1 MTFDS
6 DVPMRDFEESD
17 DGSDSE
23 TELLIRHHDGRTTTQ
38 AYQHHH
44 QQPQH
49 GSLFYSTK
57 TAAAAHGGGNRKTN
71 FLSQLFDIVG
81 GTSSKFDLVR
91 NTKNNNGN
99 KNNNNSGTSTQQT
112 KYSSSSSRLGGDNHG
127 GAQIRFRNERS
138 RERYSTQ
145 AANITTGLNNAAQ
158 AAAGI
163 YGNHN
168 NNSSSS
174 SYSLNFEAGMTGT
187 YNNHYSDSLQMS
199 NMETQPKKSA
209 TAPTSPAS
217 VDATSTMAAAATAAN
232 GQKANIDADSGSA
245 VFYQK
250 NRRKSKRRSF
260 GNMCKMCLCGC
271 WRKWFAPRELRA
283 RTVHLGRATTEK
295 FPPNEIRNQKYN
307 FISFLPLVLFGQ
319 FRFFLNLYFLIMALS
334 QFIPDIRIGYPYTYW
349 GPLGFVLTVTIC
361 REAIDDYRR
370 HQRDRE
376 VNSQKYKRLI
386 ISDTRGYEMVPSSKL
401 KVGDMIIVEKNERV
415 PADLALLRTSDRSGS
430 VFVRTDQ
437 LDGETDWKL
446 RLAVPSTQKLNKD
459 SDLFNIDASIYI
471 EKPQNDIHSFI
482 GNFSMTD
489 GSEDTGLNVEN
500 TLWANTVVAAGTAT
514 GIVIYTGCETRSVM
528 NNSQPRSK
536 VGLLDMEIN
545 GLTKVLFCAVL
556 GLSLVMMMLKGFSGP
571 WYRYM
576 FRFVLLFSYII
587 PISLRVNLDMGK
599 AFYSWQM
606 QNDPEIQGT
615 VVRSTTIPE
624 ELGRISY
631 VLTDKTGT
639 LTQNEMVFKKI
650 HLGIVSHDSDTFH
663 HVSEIIGS
671 LAPTIFGSSTA
682 TETNTKTA
690 IYNNRLRRPE
700 GWREWEAV
708 KALALCH
715 NVTPV
720 TDEDDNRSVSTSSTF
735 TSGGGSASPT
745 KSVINMDVAQTNEH
759 QYQASSPDEIALVKW
774 TEQVG
779 LTLIARDITSM
790 TLQLKAHHRGSD
802 QYQVDDDAL
811 LHFQILQIF
820 PFTSESKRMGIIVK
834 DSQSGEIT
842 FYLKGA
848 DVVMQTIVQYNDWL
862 SEESGNMAREG
873 LRTLV
878 VAKKVLSE
886 EQYNDFETRI
896 NAAGSS
902 KIDRAAKVAAVVE
915 SLEREMEL
923 LCLTGVED
931 RLQEGVRP
939 TLELLR
945 NAGVR
950 VWMLTGDKLETAC
963 CIAKSSQLI
972 GRNQGLHVLRP
983 VKTRTDAHLE
993 LNQFRRKQGHALV
1006 ISGESLEVCLQYYRI
1021 EFLEL
1026 ATACPAVVCCR
1037 CSPTQ
1042 KAQVVQLIQRH
1053 TGKRTCAI
1061 GDGGNDVSMIQ
1072 QADAGVGIEGREGRQ
1087 ASLAGDFS
1095 LPQFSHIAKL
1105 LLVHGRR
1112 SYKRS
1117 AALSQF
1123 VIHRGLIITTLQAV
1137 FSAVFY
1143 LSSVALYQG
1152 FLMVGYSTLY
1162 TMFPVFSLVLDQ
1174 DITSTTA
1181 VTYPELYKDLSKG
1194 RSLSYKTFFIW
1205 VLISIYQGGVIMY
1218 GALILFEDEF
1228 IHIVAISFT
1237 ALIMTEL
1244 IMVALTV
1251 RTWHRLM
1258 VLAELF
1264 SLALYLI
1271 SLFVLHEY
1279 FDWEFISSYD
1289 FLWKVSIITLVSCL
1303 PLYII
1308 KFLRKKCSP
1317 PSYLKLT

>member
-1 MTFDS
+1 MTDNAL
-6 DVPMRDFEESD
+6 PLRDFDEESEET
-17 DGSDSE
+17 DSE
-23 TELLIRHHDGRTTTQ
+23 TELLIRHTHSD
-38 AYQHHH
+38 
-44 QQPQH
+44 
-49 GSLFYSTK
+49 
-57 TAAAAHGGGNRKTN
+57 AAIAN
-71 FLSQLFDIVG
+71 S
-81 GTSSKFDLVR
+81 
-91 NTKNNNGN
+91 NNNS
-99 KNNNNSGTSTQQT
+99 NNNNHNNSHGQRRRKSSTGYGGIGAIGSPTSGSA
-112 KYSSSSSRLGGDNHG
+112 SFLGNLFSLGSAAG
-127 GAQIRFRNERS
+127 QIRYRNERS
-138 RERYSTQ
+138 RERAKYS
-145 AANITTGLNNAAQ
+145 NS
-158 AAAGI
+158 
-163 YGNHN
+163 
-168 NNSSSS
+168 NSSSGTATRHITSETTSVQTKLAQLTQTDAS
-174 SYSLNFEAGMTGT
+174 SGG
-187 YNNHYSDSLQMS
+187 
-199 NMETQPKKSA
+199 
-209 TAPTSPAS
+209 
-217 VDATSTMAAAATAAN
+217 VD
-232 GQKANIDADSGSA
+232 GSA
-245 VFYQK
+245 PHPTEIGAPNGIGPHTEIDPENGSSTVFYQN
-250 NRRKSKRRSF
+250 NRRRSKGRSI
-260 GNMCKMCLCGC
+260 GNVCKMCLCSC
-271 WRKWFAPRELRA
+271 WKKWFRPRELRA
-283 RTVHLGRATTEK
+283 RSVNLGRSNTEK

-307 FISFLPLVLFGQ
+307 FITFLPLVLFEQ
-319 FRFFLNLYFLIMALS
+319 FRFFLNLYFLLMALS

-349 GPLGFVLTVTIC
+349 GPLGFVLMVTIC
-361 REAIDDYRR
+361 REAVDDLRR
-370 HQRDRE
+370 HQRDHE
-376 VNSQKYKRLI
+376 VNSQKYKRL
-386 ISDTRGYEMVPSSKL
+386 SATHGSGYEMVPSSKL
-401 KVGDMIIVEKNERV
+401 KVGDVIIVEKNERV
-415 PADLALLRTSDRSGS
+415 PADLILLRTSDRSGS

-437 LDGETDWKL
+437 LDGETDWKP
-446 RLAVPSTQKLNKD
+446 RLAVPYTQKLNRD
-459 SDLFNIDASIYI
+459 ADLHNIDASFYV

-482 GNFSMTD
+482 ATFSISD
-489 GSEDTGLNVEN
+489 GSEDTGLSVEN

-536 VGLLDMEIN
+536 VGLLDTEIN

-556 GLSLVMMMLKGFSGP
+556 GLSLVMMMLKGFGGP

-606 QNDPEIQGT
+606 QNDDNIKGT

-650 HLGIVSHDSDTFH
+650 HLGIVSHDLDTFH
-663 HVSEIIGS
+663 HIGQIIQKLSGNLMQQQGS
-671 LAPTIFGSSTA
+671 LSSSSSA
-682 TETNTKTA
+682 GESIKPMFA
-690 IYNNRLRRPE
+690 GNRMRRPE

-708 KALALCH
+708 RALALCH

-720 TDEDDNRSVSTSSTF
+720 SDDEDNRSVSTASTV
-735 TSGGGSASPT
+735 TGGNNSPT
-745 KSVINMDVAQTNEH
+745 KSVINIEAPGSTDTEH
-759 QYQASSPDEIALVKW
+759 QYQAASPDEIALVKW

-779 LTLIARDITSM
+779 LTLIARDLNTM
-790 TLQLKAHHRGSD
+790 TLQVKTATEDNDILM
-802 QYQVDDDAL
+802 QY
-811 LHFQILQIF
+811 QILQLF
-820 PFTSESKRMGIIVK
+820 PFTSETKRMGIIVRESK
-834 DSQSGEIT
+834 TGQIT

-848 DVVMQTIVQYNDWL
+848 DVVMSSIVQYNDWL
-862 SEESGNMAREG
+862 SEESDNMAREG

-878 VAKKVLSE
+878 VAKKMLTE
-886 EQYNDFETRI
+886 EQYNDFEMRY
-896 NAAGSS
+896 NAARLS
-902 KIDRAAKVAAVVE
+902 ITDRVAKVAAVVE

-931 RLQEGVRP
+931 RLQENVRP

-972 GRNQGLHVLRP
+972 GRNQGLHVLRS
-983 VKTRTDAHLE
+983 VKTRMEAHQE

-1006 ISGESLEVCLQYYRI
+1006 ISGESLEVCLQYYRL

-1026 ATACPAVVCCR
+1026 ATASPAVVCCR

-1042 KAQVVQLIQRH
+1042 KAQVVALIQKH
-1053 TGKRTCAI
+1053 TRKRTCAV

-1095 LPQFSHIAKL
+1095 IPQFSHIAKL
-1105 LLVHGRR
+1105 LLIHGRR

-1174 DITSTTA
+1174 DITSETA

-1218 GALILFEDEF
+1218 GALILFVDEF
-1228 IHIVAISFT
+1228 IHIVAISFS

-1271 SLFVLHEY
+1271 SLAVLHEY
-1279 FDWEFISSYD
+1279 FDWEFIWSYD
-1289 FLWKVSIITLVSCL
+1289 FLWKVSLITLVSCL

-1317 PSYLKLT
+1317 PSYLKLS

>member
-1 MTFDS
+1 MADNN
-6 DVPMRDFEESD
+6 VPLRDFDEESET
-17 DGSDSE
+17 DSE
-23 TELLIRHHDGRTTTQ
+23 TELLIRRDV
-38 AYQHHH
+38 
-44 QQPQH
+44 P
-49 GSLFYSTK
+49 SS
-57 TAAAAHGGGNRKTN
+57 GG
-71 FLSQLFDIVG
+71 
-81 GTSSKFDLVR
+81 
-91 NTKNNNGN
+91 KNNN
-99 KNNNNSGTSTQQT
+99 S
-112 KYSSSSSRLGGDNHG
+112 NHG
-127 GAQIRFRNERS
+127 RGKRRKSSMGYSGADGDVGAGVGSSAAGSFLGNLFGHSLGSAAGQIRYRNERS
-138 RERYSTQ
+138 RERAKNS
-145 AANITTGLNNAAQ
+145 NSSHG
-158 AAAGI
+158 
-163 YGNHN
+163 
-168 NNSSSS
+168 SSSS
-174 SYSLNFEAGMTGT
+174 VSKLAQLTHTSSGAGSGSGSGSGT
-187 YNNHYSDSLQMS
+187 TPGDS
-199 NMETQPKKSA
+199 
-209 TAPTSPAS
+209 
-217 VDATSTMAAAATAAN
+217 AATPGGAALPGDLTN
-232 GQKANIDADSGSA
+232 GAVVDPENGAST
-245 VFYQK
+245 VFYQH
-250 NRRKSKRRSF
+250 NRRKSKSRSI
-260 GNMCKMCLCGC
+260 GNICKVCLCSC
-271 WRKWFAPRELRA
+271 WRKWFRPRELRA
-283 RTVHLGRATTEK
+283 RTVNLGRVNTEK

-307 FISFLPLVLFGQ
+307 FITFLPLVLFEQ
-319 FRFFLNLYFLIMALS
+319 FRFFLNLYFLLMALS

-349 GPLGFVLTVTIC
+349 GPLGFVLMVTIC
-361 REAIDDYRR
+361 REAVDDLRR
-370 HQRDRE
+370 HQRDHE
-376 VNSQKYKRLI
+376 VNSQKYKRL
-386 ISDTRGYEMVPSSKL
+386 SATSTGGYEMVPSSKL
-401 KVGDMIIVEKNERV
+401 KVGDVIIVEKNERV
-415 PADLALLRTSDRSGS
+415 PADLILLRTSDRSGS

-437 LDGETDWKL
+437 LDGETDWKP
-446 RLAVPSTQKLNKD
+446 RLAVPYTQKLSRD
-459 SDLFNIDASIYI
+459 SELHSIDASFYV

-482 GNFSMTD
+482 ATFCMTD
-489 GSEDTGLNVEN
+489 GSEDTGLSVEN

-556 GLSLVMMMLKGFSGP
+556 GLSLVMMMLKGFGGP

-606 QNDPEIQGT
+606 QNDSNIQGT

-650 HLGIVSHDSDTFH
+650 HLGIVSHDADTFH
-663 HVSEIIGS
+663 HIGQMIQKLSGSILQQQQQQGSVS
-671 LAPTIFGSSTA
+671 SSSSGG
-682 TETNTKTA
+682 ES
-690 IYNNRLRRPE
+690 NNKPPIMFAGNRMRRPE

-708 KALALCH
+708 RALALCH

-720 TDEDDNRSVSTSSTF
+720 SDDEDNRSVSTASTV
-735 TSGGGSASPT
+735 TGGNNSPT
-745 KSVINMDVAQTNEH
+745 KSVINIEAPGSTDTEH
-759 QYQASSPDEIALVKW
+759 QYQAASPDEIALVKW

-779 LTLIARDITSM
+779 LTLIARDLNTM
-790 TLQLKAHHRGSD
+790 TLQVKTPN
-802 QYQVDDDAL
+802 DDNDIL
-811 LHFQILQIF
+811 LHYQILQLF
-820 PFTSESKRMGIIVK
+820 PFTSESKRMGIIVRESK
-834 DSQSGEIT
+834 TGQIT

-848 DVVMQTIVQYNDWL
+848 DVVMSSIVQYNDWL

-878 VAKKVLSE
+878 VAKKVLTE
-886 EQYNDFETRI
+886 EQYSDFEMRY
-896 NAAGSS
+896 NAARLS
-902 KIDRAAKVAAVVE
+902 ITDRVAKVAAVTE
-915 SLEREMEL
+915 SLERELEL

-931 RLQEGVRP
+931 RLQENVRP

-972 GRNQGLHVLRP
+972 GRNQGLHVLRS
-983 VKTRTDAHLE
+983 VKTRTDAHQE
-993 LNQFRRKQGHALV
+993 LNSFRRKQGHALV
-1006 ISGESLEVCLQYYRI
+1006 ISGESLEVCLQYYRP

-1026 ATACPAVVCCR
+1026 ATASPAVVCCR

-1042 KAQVVQLIQRH
+1042 KAQVVALIQKH
-1053 TGKRTCAI
+1053 TGKRTCAV

-1095 LPQFSHIAKL
+1095 IPQFSHIAKL
-1105 LLVHGRR
+1105 LLIHGRR

-1174 DITSTTA
+1174 DITSETA

-1218 GALILFEDEF
+1218 GALILFVDEF
-1228 IHIVAISFT
+1228 IHIVAISFS

-1271 SLFVLHEY
+1271 SLAVLHEY
-1279 FDWEFISSYD
+1279 FDWEFIWSYD
-1289 FLWKVSIITLVSCL
+1289 FLWKVSLITLVSCL

-1317 PSYLKLT
+1317 PSYLKLS

>member
-1 MTFDS
+1 MD
-6 DVPMRDFEESD
+6 
-17 DGSDSE
+17 
-23 TELLIRHHDGRTTTQ
+23 
-38 AYQHHH
+38 
-44 QQPQH
+44 
-49 GSLFYSTK
+49 
-57 TAAAAHGGGNRKTN
+57 
-71 FLSQLFDIVG
+71 
-81 GTSSKFDLVR
+81 
-91 NTKNNNGN
+91 
-99 KNNNNSGTSTQQT
+99 
-112 KYSSSSSRLGGDNHG
+112 
-127 GAQIRFRNERS
+127 
-138 RERYSTQ
+138 
-145 AANITTGLNNAAQ
+145 
-158 AAAGI
+158 
-163 YGNHN
+163 
-168 NNSSSS
+168 
-174 SYSLNFEAGMTGT
+174 
-187 YNNHYSDSLQMS
+187 
-199 NMETQPKKSA
+199 
-209 TAPTSPAS
+209 
-217 VDATSTMAAAATAAN
+217 DATSQTSAATPMTRE
-232 GQKANIDADSGSA
+232 NIPLL
-245 VFYQK
+245 
-250 NRRKSKRRSF
+250 NRQRSRWYLF
-260 GNMCKMCLCGC
+260 SC
-271 WRKWFAPRELRA
+271 WRKWFRPRELRA
-283 RTVHLGRATTEK
+283 RTVNLGRVNTEK

-307 FISFLPLVLFGQ
+307 FITFLPLVLFEQ
-319 FRFFLNLYFLIMALS
+319 FRFFLNLYFLLMALS

-349 GPLGFVLTVTIC
+349 GPLGFVLMVTIC
-361 REAIDDYRR
+361 REAVDDLRR
-370 HQRDRE
+370 HQRDHE
-376 VNSQKYKRLI
+376 VNSQKYKRL
-386 ISDTRGYEMVPSSKL
+386 SATNHSGYEMVPSSKL
-401 KVGDMIIVEKNERV
+401 KVGDVIIVEKNERV
-415 PADLALLRTSDRSGS
+415 PADLILLRTSDRSGS

-437 LDGETDWKL
+437 LDGETDWKP
-446 RLAVPSTQKLNKD
+446 RLAVPYTQKLSRD
-459 SDLFNIDASIYI
+459 SELHSIDASFYV

-482 GNFSMTD
+482 ATFCMTD
-489 GSEDTGLNVEN
+489 GSEDTGLSVEN

-556 GLSLVMMMLKGFSGP
+556 GLSLVMMMLKGFGGP

-606 QNDPEIQGT
+606 QNDSNIQGT

-650 HLGIVSHDSDTFH
+650 HLGIVSHDADTFH
-663 HVSEIIGS
+663 HIGHIIQKLSGNILQQQQQQQGSVS
-671 LAPTIFGSSTA
+671 SSSSG
-682 TETNTKTA
+682 ESNTTKPIMFA
-690 IYNNRLRRPE
+690 GNRMRRPE

-708 KALALCH
+708 RALALCH

-720 TDEDDNRSVSTSSTF
+720 SDEEDNRSVSTASTV
-735 TSGGGSASPT
+735 TGGNNSPT
-745 KSVINMDVAQTNEH
+745 KSVINIEAPGSTDTEH
-759 QYQASSPDEIALVKW
+759 QYQAASPDEIALVKW

-779 LTLIARDITSM
+779 LTLIARDLNTM
-790 TLQLKAHHRGSD
+790 TLQVKTPSED
-802 QYQVDDDAL
+802 NDIL
-811 LHFQILQIF
+811 LHYQILQLF
-820 PFTSESKRMGIIVK
+820 PFTSESKRMGIIVRESK
-834 DSQSGEIT
+834 SGQIT

-848 DVVMQTIVQYNDWL
+848 DVVMSSIVQYNDWL

-878 VAKKVLSE
+878 VAKKGLTE
-886 EQYNDFETRI
+886 EQYSDFEMRY
-896 NAAGSS
+896 NAARLS
-902 KIDRAAKVAAVVE
+902 ITDRVAKVAAVTE
-915 SLEREMEL
+915 SLERELEL

-931 RLQEGVRP
+931 RLQENVRP

-972 GRNQGLHVLRP
+972 GRNQGLHVLRS
-983 VKTRTDAHLE
+983 VKTRTDAHQE
-993 LNQFRRKQGHALV
+993 LNSFRRKQGHALV
-1006 ISGESLEVCLQYYRI
+1006 IEGESLEVCLQYYRP

-1026 ATACPAVVCCR
+1026 ATASPAVVCCR

-1042 KAQVVQLIQRH
+1042 KAQVVALIQKH
-1053 TGKRTCAI
+1053 TGKRTCAV

-1095 LPQFSHIAKL
+1095 IPQFSHIAKL
-1105 LLVHGRR
+1105 LLIHGRR

-1174 DITSTTA
+1174 DITSETA

-1218 GALILFEDEF
+1218 GALILFVDEF
-1228 IHIVAISFT
+1228 IHIVAISFS

-1271 SLFVLHEY
+1271 SLAVLHEY
-1279 FDWEFISSYD
+1279 FDWEFIWSYD
-1289 FLWKVSIITLVSCL
+1289 FFLKVSLITVVSCL

-1317 PSYLKLT
+1317 PSYLKLS

>member
-1 MTFDS
+1 MADNN
-6 DVPMRDFEESD
+6 VPLRDFDEESET
-17 DGSDSE
+17 DSE
-23 TELLIRHHDGRTTTQ
+23 TELLIRRDVRTVSV
-38 AYQHHH
+38 AAV
-44 QQPQH
+44 
-49 GSLFYSTK
+49 GS
-57 TAAAAHGGGNRKTN
+57 
-71 FLSQLFDIVG
+71 
-81 GTSSKFDLVR
+81 SSKS
-91 NTKNNNGN
+91 
-99 KNNNNSGTSTQQT
+99 NNNSRGRHRKSSTGYSGVADVGV
-112 KYSSSSSRLGGDNHG
+112 KSSSSSGGGGSGGSFLGNLFGHSLG
-127 GAQIRFRNERS
+127 SAAGQIRYRNERS
-138 RERYSTQ
+138 RERAKYS
-145 AANITTGLNNAAQ
+145 
-158 AAAGI
+158 
-163 YGNHN
+163 
-168 NNSSSS
+168 NSSSS
-174 SYSLNFEAGMTGT
+174 SSVSKLAQLTHTSAGGSGAGSHGIGATVAG
-187 YNNHYSDSLQMS
+187 
-199 NMETQPKKSA
+199 SA
-209 TAPTSPAS
+209 AS
-217 VDATSTMAAAATAAN
+217 VPSGGAATGVGDSAGVASDLGN
-232 GQKANIDADSGSA
+232 GTHSTVIDPENGSST
-245 VFYQK
+245 VFYQN
-250 NRRKSKRRSF
+250 NRRRSKGRSIGSIF
-260 GNMCKMCLCGC
+260 KLCLCSC
-271 WRKWFAPRELRA
+271 WRKWFRPRELRA
-283 RTVHLGRATTEK
+283 RTVNLGRVNTEK

-307 FISFLPLVLFGQ
+307 FITFLPLVLFEQ
-319 FRFFLNLYFLIMALS
+319 FRFFLNLYFLLMALS

-349 GPLGFVLTVTIC
+349 GPLGFVLMVTIC
-361 REAIDDYRR
+361 REAVDDLRR
-370 HQRDRE
+370 HQRDHE
-376 VNSQKYKRLI
+376 VNSQKYKRL
-386 ISDTRGYEMVPSSKL
+386 SATNHSGYEMVPSSKL
-401 KVGDMIIVEKNERV
+401 KVGDVIIVEKNERV
-415 PADLALLRTSDRSGS
+415 PADLILLRTSDRSGS

-437 LDGETDWKL
+437 LDGETDWKP
-446 RLAVPSTQKLNKD
+446 RLAVPYTQKLSRD
-459 SDLFNIDASIYI
+459 SELHSIDASFYV

-482 GNFSMTD
+482 ATFCMTD
-489 GSEDTGLNVEN
+489 GSEDTGLSVEN

-556 GLSLVMMMLKGFSGP
+556 GLSLVMMMLKGFGGP

-606 QNDPEIQGT
+606 QNDSNIQGT

-650 HLGIVSHDSDTFH
+650 HLGIVSHDADTFH
-663 HVSEIIGS
+663 HIGHIIQKLSGNILQQQQQQQGSVS
-671 LAPTIFGSSTA
+671 SSSSG
-682 TETNTKTA
+682 ESNTTKPIMFA
-690 IYNNRLRRPE
+690 GNRMRRPE

-708 KALALCH
+708 RALALCH

-720 TDEDDNRSVSTSSTF
+720 SDEEDNRSVSTASTV
-735 TSGGGSASPT
+735 TGGNNSPT
-745 KSVINMDVAQTNEH
+745 KSVINIEAPGSTDTEH
-759 QYQASSPDEIALVKW
+759 QYQAASPDEIALVKW

-779 LTLIARDITSM
+779 LTLIARDLNTM
-790 TLQLKAHHRGSD
+790 TLQVKTPSED
-802 QYQVDDDAL
+802 NDIL
-811 LHFQILQIF
+811 LHYQILQLF
-820 PFTSESKRMGIIVK
+820 PFTSESKRMGIIVRESK
-834 DSQSGEIT
+834 SGQIT

-848 DVVMQTIVQYNDWL
+848 DVVMSSIVQYNDWL

-878 VAKKVLSE
+878 VAKKGLTE
-886 EQYNDFETRI
+886 EQYSDFEMRY
-896 NAAGSS
+896 NAARLS
-902 KIDRAAKVAAVVE
+902 ITDRVAKVAAVTE
-915 SLEREMEL
+915 SLERELEL

-931 RLQEGVRP
+931 RLQENVRP

-972 GRNQGLHVLRP
+972 GRNQGLHVLRS
-983 VKTRTDAHLE
+983 VKTRTDAHQE
-993 LNQFRRKQGHALV
+993 LNSFRRKQGHALV
-1006 ISGESLEVCLQYYRI
+1006 IEGESLEVCLQYYRP

-1026 ATACPAVVCCR
+1026 ATASPAVVCCR

-1042 KAQVVQLIQRH
+1042 KAQVVALIQKH
-1053 TGKRTCAI
+1053 TGKRTCAV

-1095 LPQFSHIAKL
+1095 IPQFSHIAKL
-1105 LLVHGRR
+1105 LLIHGRR

-1174 DITSTTA
+1174 DITSETA

-1218 GALILFEDEF
+1218 GALILFVDEF
-1228 IHIVAISFT
+1228 IHIVAISFS

-1271 SLFVLHEY
+1271 SLAVLHEY
-1279 FDWEFISSYD
+1279 FDWEFIWSYD
-1289 FLWKVSIITLVSCL
+1289 FFLKVSLITVVSCL

-1317 PSYLKLT
+1317 PSYLKLS